1 LLIICFLGPAAS
13 TTATT
18 NAAAPLTASSSK
30 WEQIRAANSRTS
42 RNSSWD
48 AIRQGHERK
57 RAVDPGNKLE
67 DDHVHGADQSRYENC
82 AEEQAKFDA
91 LLEKERNIK

>member
-1 LLIICFLGPAAS
+1 MR
-13 TTATT
+13 T
-18 NAAAPLTASSSK
+18 NATPPSIVSSNK

-48 AIRQGHERK
+48 AIRQGHERS
-57 RAVDPGNKLE
+57 RVINLGNT
-67 DDHVHGADQSRYENC
+67 DDHDYETRQTGYEDR